1 MLNIAIAN
9 DTEIAI
15 EALRRTIAATPDS
28 HLLWV
33 ARTGTEAV
41 QRCAVQRPDIILMDM
56 NMPDLDGVS
65 ATRQIMQQSPCAI
78 LIVTAS
84 ITGNTSKVFE
94 AMGYGA
100 LDVVKTPRLSPSHP
114 EAAQDLLRKI
124 IIVARLTRRCPQP
137 KHFHLPFQTSSDTQT
152 PKIPN
157 ESPLP
162 ALVVIGASTGGP
174 NALQHILSQLPH
186 NLNAAVVVIQ
196 HINEQFAP
204 GLVDWLNRFSQLP
217 VSIAKTGDQL
227 TAGKV
232 LVAGSNDHLI
242 LRPNRTLRYT
252 CQPIDYPHRPSI
264 NAFFSSVAQ
273 HWPQPGVATVL
284 TGMGQDGADGMAL
297 LHSAGWHTVAE
308 SEASCVV
315 FGMPKAAIA
324 RGAISSVLPLDQ
336 IAPYISQTISTITV
350 APLPQSRSE

>member
-41 QRCAVQRPDIILMDM
+41 QQCAIQRPDVILMDM
-56 NMPDLDGVS
+56 NMPDLDGVN

-94 AMGYGA
+94 AMSYGA
-100 LDVVKTPRLSPSHP
+100 LDVVKTPRLSPNHP

-124 IIVARLTRRCPQP
+124 VIVARLAHRCPQP
-137 KHFHLPFQTSSDTQT
+137 TRLSVPFQANRYIQVPHT
-152 PKIPN
+152 
-157 ESPLP
+157 SPLP
-162 ALVVIGASTGGP
+162 PLVVLGASTGGP
-174 NALQHILSQLPH
+174 NALQQILSQLPDD
-186 NLNAAVVVIQ
+186 LNAAVVVIQ

-204 GLVDWLNRFSQLP
+204 GLVDWLNRFSRLP

-227 TAGKV
+227 EAGRV

-252 CQPIDYPHRPSI
+252 RQPADYPHRPSI

-273 HWPQPGVATVL
+273 HWPQPGIAVLL
-284 TGMGQDGADGMAL
+284 TGMGRDGADGMAL
-297 LHSAGWHTVAE
+297 LQSTGWQTVAE
-308 SEASCVV
+308 SESSCVV

-324 RGAISSVLPLDQ
+324 RGAISTVLSLDQ
-336 IAPYISQTISTITV
+336 IAPYISQTISTMTV
-350 APLPQSRSE
+350 ATRHQILSE

>member
-15 EALRRTIAATPDS
+15 EALRRAIAATPNS

-33 ARTGTEAV
+33 ARTGIEAV
-41 QRCAVQRPDIILMDM
+41 EQCAVQRPDIILMDM
-56 NMPDLDGVS
+56 NMPALDGVN

-100 LDVVKTPRLSPSHP
+100 LDVVKTPRLSPSQP
-114 EAAQDLLRKI
+114 EATQDLLRKI
-124 IIVARLTRRCPQP
+124 IIVARLAQRCPQP
-137 KHFHLPFQTSSDTQT
+137 TRLSTLQAGRYTL
-152 PKIPN
+152 IPN
-157 ESPLP
+157 SSPLP
-162 ALVVIGASTGGP
+162 PLVVIGASTGGP
-174 NALQHILSQLPH
+174 NALQQILSQLPP
-186 NLNAAVVVIQ
+186 NLNAAVVIIQ

-204 GLVDWLNRFSQLP
+204 GLVEWLNRFSPLP
-217 VSIAKTGDQL
+217 VSIAKRGDRL
-227 TAGKV
+227 EVGKV

-252 CQPIDYPHRPSI
+252 SQPADDPHRPSV

-273 HWPQPGVATVL
+273 HWPQPGIALLL
-284 TGMGQDGADGMAL
+284 TGMGRDGADGMAL

-308 SEASCVV
+308 SESSCVV

-324 RGAISSVLPLDQ
+324 RGAVSTVLPLDQ
-336 IAPYISQTISTITV
+336 IAPYISQTIGTITID
-350 APLPQSRSE
+350 PLP

>member
-15 EALRRTIAATPDS
+15 EALRRTIAVTPNS

-41 QRCAVQRPDIILMDM
+41 ERCAAQRPDVILMDM
-56 NMPDLDGVS
+56 NMPDLDGVQ

-84 ITGNTSKVFE
+84 ITANTSKVFE

-100 LDVVKTPRLSPSHP
+100 LDVVKTPRFSPSHP

-124 IIVARLTRRCPQP
+124 IIVARLAQRCPQP
-137 KHFHLPFQTSSDTQT
+137 NRLSIPFSASRSA
-152 PKIPN
+152 PIPN

-162 ALVVIGASTGGP
+162 PLVAIGASTGGP
-174 NALQHILSQLPH
+174 NALQQILSQLPH
-186 NLNAAVVVIQ
+186 NLNAAIVIIQ

-217 VSIAKTGDQL
+217 IAIAKTGDCP
-227 TAGKV
+227 TAGHV
-232 LVAGSNDHLI
+232 LVAGSRDHLI
-242 LRPNRTLRYT
+242 LRPNRSLRYT
-252 CQPIDYPHRPSI
+252 RQPADYPHRPSI
-264 NAFFSSVAQ
+264 NAFFASVAQ
-273 HWPQPGVATVL
+273 HWPQPGMAILL
-284 TGMGQDGADGMAL
+284 TGMGQDGADGMSD
-297 LHSAGWHTVAE
+297 LHAAEWQTVAE

-324 RGAISSVLPLDQ
+324 RGAIRTILPLDA
-336 IAPYISQTISTITV
+336 IAPHIVQTINTIMTTS
-350 APLPQSRSE
+350 P